1 MLWSVSKVADRS
13 GTMRDGGP
21 VSAVMNRSVV
31 SLTSAFL
38 CGGLEGNQNEMFH
51 TDCLVSDGYAVWQPL
66 HFPAH
71 FREMGGFINNP

>member
-13 GTMRDGGP
+13 RTMRDGGP

-38 CGGLEGNQNEMFH
+38 CGGLGSNQNEMFY
-51 TDCLVSDGYAVWQPL
+51 TDCLVSDVYAVWQPPR
-66 HFPAH
+66 FPAH
-71 FREMGGFINNP
+71 FREIGVFINNP